1 MYFDEFDFEDE
12 VLDALDAMRFEK
24 CTPIQEQT
32 LQPLMDGRDLI
43 GVAQTGTGK
52 TAAYLLPVLN
62 RLCRGGYPEDAINCV
77 VMAPTREL
85 AQQID
90 RQLEG
95 FTYFMNVSSVAVYGG
110 NDGQRYEQELRGMS
124 KGADIIVATPGRL
137 ISHINLGNIDLSK
150 VSFFI
155 LDEAD
160 RMLDMGFYS
169 DIMTIAKQ
177 LPKERQTMLFSATM
191 PEEIRRLASE
201 ILNDPLQI
209 TLALAKPAEGITQQA
224 YVCYEGQKMGI
235 INKIFDT
242 ESSERV
248 ILFASRKTKVKEI
261 ARAIRKHGFNVG
273 EMHSDLTQSERDE
286 IMFQYKSRKIDMI
299 VATDILAR
307 GIDIDD
313 IRIVINYD
321 VPRDCDDYIHR
332 IGRTARAGS
341 KGRAITFVSEEDQE
355 FFRRIEAFIEQE
367 VPKLEVPEELGEAP
381 AYEPKK
387 KKAGARKPAGKRG
400 RGGKKN
406 TNAKAKG
413 KGGGNK
419 EVNNEGKSESKKESR
434 GRNRRRG
441 DKKREVAVDTNQAT
455 VVTVASTT
463 PQPADAPTV
472 KSGEE
477 KKKRRNNRR
486 YRRPKKTDK
495 PNGQPKGE

>member
-32 LQPLMDGRDLI
+32 LQPLMEGRDLI

-62 RLCRGGYPEDAINCV
+62 KLCRGGYPEDAINCI

-95 FTYFMNVSSVAVYGG
+95 FTYFMQVSSVAVYGG

-160 RMLDMGFYS
+160 RMLDMGFFN

-191 PEEIRRLASE
+191 PEEIRRLAGE

-224 YVCYEGQKMGI
+224 YICHEGQKMGI
-235 INKIFDT
+235 INRIFET

-261 ARAIRKHGFNVG
+261 AREIRKHGFNVG
-273 EMHSDLTQSERDE
+273 EMHSDLSQSERDE
-286 IMFQYKSRKIDMI
+286 IMFQYTRRKIDMI

-355 FFRRIEAFIEQE
+355 FFGRIEEFIEQSVTKMD
-367 VPKLEVPEELGEAP
+367 VPAELGEAP

-387 KKAGARKPAGKRG
+387 KKQKNGAHRGKGRGSKAPRKSGGDNKKKENGNSKRHDAKHRKPATAPQEPKEQPQGNG
-400 RGGKKN
+400 
-406 TNAKAKG
+406 NAPQG
-413 KGGGNK
+413 ENK
-419 EVNNEGKSESKKESR
+419 E
-434 GRNRRRG
+434 
-441 DKKREVAVDTNQAT
+441 
-455 VVTVASTT
+455 
-463 PQPADAPTV
+463 
-472 KSGEE
+472 
-477 KKKRRNNRR
+477 KKRRNYRRR
-486 YRRPKKTDK
+486 YRKPKNNEGTA
-495 PNGQPKGE
+495 PQEN

>member
-1 MYFDEFDFEDE
+1 MYFTDFDLEDE
-12 VLDALDAMRFEK
+12 ILDALDAMRFEE

-32 LQPLMDGRDLI
+32 IQPLLDGRDLI

-62 RLCRGGYPEDAINCV
+62 KLCQGGYPEDAINCV
-77 VMAPTREL
+77 IMAPTREL

-95 FTYFMNVSSVAVYGG
+95 FTYFMPVSGVAVYGG
-110 NDGQRYEQELRGMS
+110 NDGQRYEQELRGMA

-160 RMLDMGFYS
+160 RMLDMGFYN

-177 LPKERQTMLFSATM
+177 LPKNRQTMLFSATM
-191 PEEIRRLASE
+191 PEEIRRLASN
-201 ILNDPLQI
+201 ILTDPLQV
-209 TLALAKPAEGITQQA
+209 TLALAKPADGITQQA
-224 YVCYEGQKMGI
+224 YICHEGQKPGI
-235 INKIFDT
+235 IKNIFKN
-242 ESSERV
+242 ESSDRV

-261 ARAIRKHGFNVG
+261 SLMLKKQGFNVG
-273 EMHSDLTQSERDE
+273 EMHSDLSQSERDE
-286 IMFQYKSRKIDMI
+286 IMYRYKSHKIEII

-332 IGRTARAGS
+332 IGRTARAGTT
-341 KGRAITFVSEEDQE
+341 GRAITFVSEEDQP
-355 FFRRIEAFIEQE
+355 FFKQIEDFIEQD
-367 VPKLEVPEELGEAP
+367 VPKIAVPEELGEAP

-387 KKAGARKPAGKRG
+387 EKEKKGEGRNKQKKNNNGKPYAKRG
-400 RGGKKN
+400 
-406 TNAKAKG
+406 KG
-413 KGGGNK
+413 KPQKPQNK
-419 EVNNEGKSESKKESR
+419 GKQSAEKQQAEVNGEKQKPKS
-434 GRNRRRG
+434 NHRRR
-441 DKKREVAVDTNQAT
+441 
-455 VVTVASTT
+455 
-463 PQPADAPTV
+463 
-472 KSGEE
+472 
-477 KKKRRNNRR
+477 
-486 YRRPKKTDK
+486 YHRPKKQ
-495 PNGQPKGE
+495 NGENKKTE

>member
-32 LQPLMDGRDLI
+32 LQPLMEGRDLI

-62 RLCRGGYPEDAINCV
+62 KLCRGGYPEDAINCI

-201 ILNDPLQI
+201 ILKDPLQI

-235 INKIFDT
+235 INKIFDN

-355 FFRRIEAFIEQE
+355 FFGRIEAFIEQE
-367 VPKLEVPEELGEAP
+367 VPKLEVPAELGDAP

-406 TNAKAKG
+406 ANTKSKG
-413 KGGGNK
+413 KSDGNK
-419 EVNNEGKSESKKESR
+419 EVKSENKKESR
-434 GRNRRRG
+434 GRNRRRS
-441 DKKREVAVDTNQAT
+441 DKKRETAAANRPT
-455 VVTVASTT
+455 VVTDASTT
-463 PQPADAPTV
+463 PQAAEEPTAKTV
-472 KSGEE
+472 EE
-477 KKKRRNNRR
+477 NKKKRNNRR

-495 PNGQPKGE
+495 PDGQSKE

>member
-1 MYFDEFDFEDE
+1 MYFTDFDLEDE
-12 VLDALDAMRFEK
+12 ILDALDAMRFEE

-32 LQPLMDGRDLI
+32 IQPLLDGRDLI

-62 RLCRGGYPEDAINCV
+62 KLCQGGYPEDAINCV
-77 VMAPTREL
+77 IMAPTREL

-95 FTYFMNVSSVAVYGG
+95 FTYFMPVSGVAVYGG
-110 NDGQRYEQELRGMS
+110 NDGQRYEQELRGMA

-160 RMLDMGFYS
+160 RMLDMGFYN

-177 LPKERQTMLFSATM
+177 LPKNRQTMLFSATM
-191 PEEIRRLASE
+191 PEEIRRLASN
-201 ILNDPLQI
+201 ILTDPLQV
-209 TLALAKPAEGITQQA
+209 TLALAKPADGITQQA
-224 YVCYEGQKMGI
+224 YICHEGQKPGI
-235 INKIFDT
+235 IKNIFKN
-242 ESSERV
+242 ESSDRV

-261 ARAIRKHGFNVG
+261 SLMLKKQGFNVG
-273 EMHSDLTQSERDE
+273 EMHSDLSQSERDE
-286 IMFQYKSRKIDMI
+286 IMYRYKSHKIEII

-332 IGRTARAGS
+332 IGRTARAGTT
-341 KGRAITFVSEEDQE
+341 GRAITFVSEEDQP
-355 FFRRIEAFIEQE
+355 FFKQIEDFIEQD
-367 VPKLEVPEELGEAP
+367 VPKIAVPEELGEAP

-387 KKAGARKPAGKRG
+387 EKEKKGEGRNKQKKGNNGKPY
-400 RGGKKN
+400 
-406 TNAKAKG
+406 AKKG
-413 KGGGNK
+413 KGKPQKPQNK
-419 EVNNEGKSESKKESR
+419 EKQSAEKQKTEGNGEKQKPKS
-434 GRNRRRG
+434 NHRRR
-441 DKKREVAVDTNQAT
+441 
-455 VVTVASTT
+455 
-463 PQPADAPTV
+463 
-472 KSGEE
+472 
-477 KKKRRNNRR
+477 
-486 YRRPKKTDK
+486 YHRPKKQ
-495 PNGQPKGE
+495 NGENKKTE

>member
-355 FFRRIEAFIEQE
+355 FFGRIEAFIEQE
-367 VPKLEVPEELGEAP
+367 VPKLEVSEELGEAP

-419 EVNNEGKSESKKESR
+419 EVNNEGKSESKKEAR

-441 DKKREVAVDTNQAT
+441 DKKRKVAADTNQAT

-463 PQPADAPTV
+463 PQPADATTV

>member
-12 VLDALDAMRFEK
+12 VLDALDAMNFVK

-32 LQPLMDGRDLI
+32 LEPLMRGRDLI

-62 RLCRGGYPEDAINCV
+62 RLCTGEYPEDAINCV
-77 VMAPTREL
+77 IMAPTREL

-95 FTYFMNVSSVAVYGG
+95 FTYFMQVSSVAVYGG

-160 RMLDMGFYS
+160 RMLDMGFCN

-191 PEEIRRLASE
+191 PEEIRRLAKD
-201 ILNDPLQI
+201 ILNDPVQI

-224 YVCYEGQKMGI
+224 YICHEGQKMGI

-261 ARAIRKHGFNVG
+261 AREIRKHGFNVG
-273 EMHSDLTQSERDE
+273 EMHSDLSQSERDE

-341 KGRAITFVSEEDQE
+341 KGRAITFVSMEDQE
-355 FFRRIEAFIEQE
+355 FFGRIEDFIEQSVTKME
-367 VPKLEVPEELGEAP
+367 VPVELGEAP

-387 KKAGARKPAGKRG
+387 KKQKEGTRKGRRKPNSTGNERSD
-400 RGGKKN
+400 GKKRN
-406 TNAKAKG
+406 
-413 KGGGNK
+413 
-419 EVNNEGKSESKKESR
+419 
-434 GRNRRRG
+434 NRRRKPTAQKPAQ
-441 DKKREVAVDTNQAT
+441 DNPQEVKELQ
-455 VVTVASTT
+455 
-463 PQPADAPTV
+463 QPSV
-472 KSGEE
+472 ESQGEN
-477 KKKRRNNRR
+477 KNKKRRNNRR
-486 YRRPKKTDK
+486 RYRK
-495 PNGQPKGE
+495 PHKNEGSTPQEN

>member
-32 LQPLMDGRDLI
+32 LQPLMEGRDLI

-77 VMAPTREL
+77 IMAPTREL

-95 FTYFMNVSSVAVYGG
+95 FTYFMQVSSVAVYGG
-110 NDGQRYEQELRGMS
+110 NDGQRYEQELRGME

-160 RMLDMGFYS
+160 RMLDMGFYN

-191 PEEIRRLASE
+191 PEEIRRLAGE

-235 INKIFDT
+235 INSIFES

-355 FFRRIEAFIEQE
+355 FFKRIEDFIEQE
-367 VPKLEVPEELGEAP
+367 VTKMEIPAELGEGP
-381 AYEPKK
+381 AYDPKK
-387 KKAGARKPAGKRG
+387 KRQKTERKPNRRGGNRKRG
-400 RGGKKN
+400 KQDTGHG
-406 TNAKAKG
+406 AKPAAQ
-413 KGGGNK
+413 
-419 EVNNEGKSESKKESR
+419 NEGKSKSRHGKRRDGKKKTDGMIAASE
-434 GRNRRRG
+434 NNNAQT
-441 DKKREVAVDTNQAT
+441 DKPQQD
-455 VVTVASTT
+455 ST
-463 PQPADAPTV
+463 QQNN
-472 KSGEE
+472 E
-477 KKKRRNNRR
+477 KKRNNRR
-486 YRRPKKTDK
+486 CYRRPAKRDGET
-495 PNGQPKGE
+495 PKSE

>member
-1 MYFDEFDFEDE
+1 MYFTDFDFEDE
-12 VLDALDAMRFEK
+12 ILDALDAMRFEE

-32 LQPLMDGRDLI
+32 IQPLLDGRDLI

-62 RLCRGGYPEDAINCV
+62 KLCCGGYPEDAINCV
-77 VMAPTREL
+77 IMAPTREL

-95 FTYFMNVSSVAVYGG
+95 FTYFMPVSGVAVYGG
-110 NDGQRYEQELRGMS
+110 NDGQRYEQELRGMA

-160 RMLDMGFYS
+160 RMLDMGFYN

-191 PEEIRRLASE
+191 PEEIRRLAAN
-201 ILNDPLQI
+201 ILTDPLQI
-209 TLALAKPAEGITQQA
+209 TLALAKPADGITQQA
-224 YVCYEGQKMGI
+224 YICHEGQKPGI
-235 INKIFDT
+235 IKDIFKD

-248 ILFASRKTKVKEI
+248 ILFTSRKNKVREI
-261 ARAIRKHGFNVG
+261 SLMLKKQGFNVG
-273 EMHSDLTQSERDE
+273 EMHSDLSQSERDE
-286 IMFQYKSRKIDMI
+286 IMFLYKSRKIDII

-332 IGRTARAGS
+332 IGRTARAGT

-355 FFRRIEAFIEQE
+355 YFKRIEDFIEQE
-367 VPKLEVPEELGEAP
+367 VPKLEVPAELGEAP
-381 AYEPKK
+381 AYEPNKK
-387 KKAGARKPAGKRG
+387 KEEKKRDGKRG
-400 RGGKKN
+400 NGRNNRGGKRHNHKKN
-406 TNAKAKG
+406 NHHQKDPKRTQ
-413 KGGGNK
+413 
-419 EVNNEGKSESKKESR
+419 KSQK
-434 GRNRRRG
+434 
-441 DKKREVAVDTNQAT
+441 Q
-455 VVTVASTT
+455 
-463 PQPADAPTV
+463 
-472 KSGEE
+472 
-477 KKKRRNNRR
+477 
-486 YRRPKKTDK
+486 
-495 PNGQPKGE
+495 

>member
-1 MYFDEFDFEDE
+1 
-12 VLDALDAMRFEK
+12 DAMRFEE

-32 LQPLMDGRDLI
+32 IQPLLDGRDLI

-62 RLCRGGYPEDAINCV
+62 KLCQGGYPEDAINCV
-77 VMAPTREL
+77 IMAPTREL

-95 FTYFMNVSSVAVYGG
+95 FTYFMPVSGVAVYGG
-110 NDGQRYEQELRGMS
+110 NDGQRYEQELRGMA

-160 RMLDMGFYS
+160 RMLDMGFYN

-177 LPKERQTMLFSATM
+177 LPKNRQTMLFSATM
-191 PEEIRRLASE
+191 PEEIRRLASN
-201 ILNDPLQI
+201 ILTDPLQV
-209 TLALAKPAEGITQQA
+209 TLALAKPADGITQQA
-224 YVCYEGQKMGI
+224 YICHEGQKPGI
-235 INKIFDT
+235 IKNIFKN
-242 ESSERV
+242 ESSDRV

-261 ARAIRKHGFNVG
+261 SLMLKKQGFNVG
-273 EMHSDLTQSERDE
+273 EMHSDLSQSERDE
-286 IMFQYKSRKIDMI
+286 IMYRYKSHKIEII

-332 IGRTARAGS
+332 IGRTARAGTT
-341 KGRAITFVSEEDQE
+341 GRAITFVSEEDQP
-355 FFRRIEAFIEQE
+355 FFKQIEDFIEQD
-367 VPKLEVPEELGEAP
+367 VPKIDIPEELGEAP

-387 KKAGARKPAGKRG
+387 EKEKKGEGRRKQKKGNNGKPY
-400 RGGKKN
+400 
-406 TNAKAKG
+406 AKKG
-413 KGGGNK
+413 KGKPQKPQNK
-419 EVNNEGKSESKKESR
+419 EKQPAEKQKTEGNGEKQKPKS
-434 GRNRRRG
+434 NHRRR
-441 DKKREVAVDTNQAT
+441 
-455 VVTVASTT
+455 
-463 PQPADAPTV
+463 
-472 KSGEE
+472 
-477 KKKRRNNRR
+477 
-486 YRRPKKTDK
+486 YHRPKKQ
-495 PNGQPKGE
+495 NGENKKTE

>member
-1 MYFDEFDFEDE
+1 MYFDELDFEDE
-12 VLDALDAMRFEK
+12 VLDALDAMNFVE

-32 LQPLMDGRDLI
+32 LEPLMDGRDLI

-77 VMAPTREL
+77 IMAPTREL

-90 RQLEG
+90 QQLEG
-95 FTYFMNVSSVAVYGG
+95 FTYFMKISSIAVYGG

-124 KGADIIVATPGRL
+124 RGADIIVATPGRL
-137 ISHINLGNIDLSK
+137 ISHINLGKIDLSK

-160 RMLDMGFYS
+160 RMLDMGFCN

-191 PEEIRRLASE
+191 PEEIRRLAKE
-201 ILNDPLQI
+201 LLNDPVQI

-224 YVCYEGQKMGI
+224 FVCHERQKMGI
-235 INKIFDT
+235 INKIFET

-261 ARAIRKHGFNVG
+261 AREIRRHGFNVG
-273 EMHSDLTQSERDE
+273 EMHSDLTQGERDE

-341 KGRAITFVSEEDQE
+341 KGRAITFVSVEDQE
-355 FFRRIEAFIEQE
+355 YFKRIEEFIEQDVTKME
-367 VPKLEVPEELGEAP
+367 IPAELGEAP
-381 AYEPKK
+381 AYDPKK
-387 KKAGARKPAGKRG
+387 KQNGATRKDRGRKENGKANGKGKEKHNRKPRRK
-400 RGGKKN
+400 
-406 TNAKAKG
+406 
-413 KGGGNK
+413 GNK
-419 EVNNEGKSESKKESR
+419 PAPE
-434 GRNRRRG
+434 
-441 DKKREVAVDTNQAT
+441 
-455 VVTVASTT
+455 TT
-463 PQPADAPTV
+463 EQPKAETSQNQPAAVET
-472 KSGEE
+472 E
-477 KKKRRNNRR
+477 KKKRNNRRR
-486 YRRPKKTDK
+486 YRRPAKKNCSNPQENK
-495 PNGQPKGE
+495 

>member
-1 MYFDEFDFEDE
+1 MYFTDFDFEDE

-32 LQPLMDGRDLI
+32 LQPLMEGHDLI

-62 RLCRGGYPEDAINCV
+62 KLCQGGYPEDSINCV
-77 VMAPTREL
+77 IMAPTREL

-110 NDGQRYEQELRGMS
+110 NDGQRYEQELRGMA

-160 RMLDMGFYS
+160 RMLDMGFCN

-191 PEEIRRLASE
+191 PEEIRKLARD
-201 ILNDPLQI
+201 ILTDPVQI
-209 TLALAKPAEGITQQA
+209 TLALAKPADGITQQA
-224 YVCYEGQKMGI
+224 YICHEGQKLGI
-235 INKIFDT
+235 INSIFDN

-261 ARAIRKHGFNVG
+261 SHTLKKHGFNVG
-273 EMHSDLTQSERDE
+273 EMHSDLSQGERDE

-332 IGRTARAGS
+332 IGRTARAGT
-341 KGRAITFVSEEDQE
+341 KGRAITLVNVEDQE
-355 FFRRIEAFIEQE
+355 YFKRIEDFIEQDVPKME
-367 VPKLEVPEELGEAP
+367 VPAALGEAP
-381 AYEPKK
+381 AYEPKGK
-387 KKAGARKPAGKRG
+387 QKGSKA
-400 RGGKKN
+400 
-406 TNAKAKG
+406 
-413 KGGGNK
+413 
-419 EVNNEGKSESKKESR
+419 
-434 GRNRRRG
+434 RRG
-441 DKKREVAVDTNQAT
+441 TGKEKR
-455 VVTVASTT
+455 
-463 PQPADAPTV
+463 
-472 KSGEE
+472 SGNDR
-477 KKKRRNNRR
+477 KRNNRKR
-486 YRRPKKTDK
+486 SGGKPMGGEKPLNAKPTDNRVKPKEAVPVATQHEGAPKPQGEKPKRRPHHRRRK
-495 PNGQPKGE
+495 PGNAKGGEGAAPITENK

>member
-1 MYFDEFDFEDE
+1 MYFTDFDLEDE
-12 VLDALDAMRFEK
+12 ILDALDAMRFEE

-32 LQPLMDGRDLI
+32 IQPLLDGRDLI

-62 RLCRGGYPEDAINCV
+62 KLCQGGYPEDAINCV
-77 VMAPTREL
+77 IMAPTREL

-95 FTYFMNVSSVAVYGG
+95 FTYFMPVSGVAVYGG
-110 NDGQRYEQELRGMS
+110 NDGQRYEQELRGMA

-160 RMLDMGFYS
+160 RMLDMGFYN

-177 LPKERQTMLFSATM
+177 LPKNRQTMLFSATM
-191 PEEIRRLASE
+191 PEEIRRLASN
-201 ILNDPLQI
+201 ILTDPLQV
-209 TLALAKPAEGITQQA
+209 TLALAKPADGITQQA
-224 YVCYEGQKMGI
+224 YICHEGQKPGI
-235 INKIFDT
+235 IKNIFKN
-242 ESSERV
+242 ESSDRV

-261 ARAIRKHGFNVG
+261 SLMLKKQGFNVG
-273 EMHSDLTQSERDE
+273 EMHSDLSQSERDE
-286 IMFQYKSRKIDMI
+286 IMYRYKSHKIEII

-332 IGRTARAGS
+332 IGRTARAGTT
-341 KGRAITFVSEEDQE
+341 GRAITFVSEEDQP
-355 FFRRIEAFIEQE
+355 FFKQIEDFIEQD
-367 VPKLEVPEELGEAP
+367 VPKITVPEELGEAP

-387 KKAGARKPAGKRG
+387 EKEKKGEGRRKHKKGNNGKPYAKRG
-400 RGGKKN
+400 
-406 TNAKAKG
+406 KG
-413 KGGGNK
+413 KPQKPQNKGKQSAEKQQAEGNGEK
-419 EVNNEGKSESKKESR
+419 QKPKS
-434 GRNRRRG
+434 NHRRR
-441 DKKREVAVDTNQAT
+441 
-455 VVTVASTT
+455 
-463 PQPADAPTV
+463 
-472 KSGEE
+472 
-477 KKKRRNNRR
+477 
-486 YRRPKKTDK
+486 YHRPKKQ
-495 PNGQPKGE
+495 NGENKKTE

>member
-32 LQPLMDGRDLI
+32 LQPLMEGRDLI

-62 RLCRGGYPEDAINCV
+62 KLCRGGYPEDAINCV

-355 FFRRIEAFIEQE
+355 FFGRIEAFIEQE
-367 VPKLEVPEELGEAP
+367 VPKLEVPAELGEAP
-381 AYEPKK
+381 VYEPK

-406 TNAKAKG
+406 SNAKAKG
-413 KGGGNK
+413 KSDG
-419 EVNNEGKSESKKESR
+419 NNEGKSESKKEAR

-441 DKKREVAVDTNQAT
+441 DKKREVVADNKQAT
-455 VVTVASTT
+455 VVTVVSTT
-463 PQPADAPTV
+463 PQPTDAPIV
-472 KSGEE
+472 KRGEE

>member
-1 MYFDEFDFEDE
+1 MYFTDFDFEDE

-32 LQPLMDGRDLI
+32 LGPLMDGRDLI

-62 RLCRGGYPEDAINCV
+62 KLCQGGYPEDAINCV
-77 VMAPTREL
+77 IMAPTREL

-95 FTYFMNVSSVAVYGG
+95 FTYFMSVSSVAVYGG
-110 NDGQRYEQELRGMS
+110 NDGQRYEQELRGMA

-137 ISHINLGNIDLSK
+137 ISHINLGNINLSK

-191 PEEIRRLASE
+191 PEEIRRLASD
-201 ILNDPLQI
+201 ILTDPLQI
-209 TLALAKPAEGITQQA
+209 TLALAKPADGITQQA
-224 YVCYEGQKMGI
+224 FICHEGQKLGI
-235 INKIFDT
+235 LNSIFDN

-261 ARAIRKHGFNVG
+261 SHTLKKHGFNVG
-273 EMHSDLTQSERDE
+273 EMHSDLSQSERDE

-332 IGRTARAGS
+332 IGRTA
-341 KGRAITFVSEEDQE
+341 KGRAITLVNVEDQE
-355 FFRRIEAFIEQE
+355 YFKRIEEFIEQDVTKME
-367 VPKLEVPEELGEAP
+367 VPAVLGEAP
-381 AYEPKK
+381 AYEPKSK
-387 KKAGARKPAGKRG
+387 QKNGRRQRAGNKEKGAGGNRR
-400 RGGKKN
+400 RGGKKD
-406 TNAKAKG
+406 
-413 KGGGNK
+413 GGNK
-419 EVNNEGKSESKKESR
+419 RHDNRKPQAAAPTPDRQQSENTKQQNGEQK
-434 GRNRRRG
+434 RRRPHH
-441 DKKREVAVDTNQAT
+441 RH
-455 VVTVASTT
+455 
-463 PQPADAPTV
+463 
-472 KSGEE
+472 
-477 KKKRRNNRR
+477 KRRNTA
-486 YRRPKKTDK
+486 K
-495 PNGQPKGE
+495 NGEVNTQATKNE

>member
-1 MYFDEFDFEDE
+1 MYFTDFDFEDE

-32 LQPLMDGRDLI
+32 LQPLMEGRDLI

-62 RLCRGGYPEDAINCV
+62 RLCTGEYPEDAINCV
-77 VMAPTREL
+77 IMAPTREL

-95 FTYFMNVSSVAVYGG
+95 FTYFMQVSSVAVYGG
-110 NDGQRYEQELRGMS
+110 NDGQRYEQELRGMA

-137 ISHINLGNIDLSK
+137 ISHITLGNIDLSK

-160 RMLDMGFYS
+160 RMLDMGFCN

-177 LPKERQTMLFSATM
+177 LPKKRQTMLFSATM
-191 PEEIRRLASE
+191 PEEIRKLASD
-201 ILNDPLQI
+201 LLTDPLQV
-209 TLALAKPAEGITQQA
+209 TLALAKPADGITQQA
-224 YVCYEGQKMGI
+224 YICHEGQKLGI
-235 INKIFDT
+235 INSIFDN

-261 ARAIRKHGFNVG
+261 ARTIRKHGFNVG
-273 EMHSDLTQSERDE
+273 EMHSDLSQSERDE
-286 IMFQYKSRKIDMI
+286 IMYQYKSRKIDMI

-332 IGRTARAGS
+332 IGRTARAGT
-341 KGRAITFVSEEDQE
+341 KGRAITFVSQEDQE
-355 FFRRIEAFIEQE
+355 YFKRIEDFIEQDVPKME
-367 VPKLEVPEELGEAP
+367 VPAELGEAP

-387 KKAGARKPAGKRG
+387 KEKRG
-400 RGGKKN
+400 
-406 TNAKAKG
+406 AKG
-413 KGGGNK
+413 RNGRNRNTHGRSDRKGGG
-419 EVNNEGKSESKKESR
+419 
-434 GRNRRRG
+434 
-441 DKKREVAVDTNQAT
+441 
-455 VVTVASTT
+455 
-463 PQPADAPTV
+463 
-472 KSGEE
+472 
-477 KKKRRNNRR
+477 KRRNDKGEKNESKAPAAPKQKTEAQGASGDAPKKRDNRRHR
-486 YRRPKKTDK
+486 YRRPKRE
-495 PNGQPKGE
+495 NRGENSNKE

>member
-62 RLCRGGYPEDAINCV
+62 KLCRGGYPEDAINCV

-355 FFRRIEAFIEQE
+355 FFGRIEAFIEQE
-367 VPKLEVPEELGEAP
+367 VPKLEVPAELGEAP

-387 KKAGARKPAGKRG
+387 KAGARKPASKRG

-406 TNAKAKG
+406 SNAKAKG
-413 KGGGNK
+413 KSDG
-419 EVNNEGKSESKKESR
+419 NNEGQGESKKGTRS
-434 GRNRRRG
+434 RNRRRG
-441 DKKREVAVDTNQAT
+441 DKKREVAADTNQAT

-463 PQPADAPTV
+463 PQPADAPIV

>member
-1 MYFDEFDFEDE
+1 MYFTDFDLEDE
-12 VLDALDAMRFEK
+12 ILDALDAMRFEE

-32 LQPLMDGRDLI
+32 IQPLLDGRDLI

-62 RLCRGGYPEDAINCV
+62 KLCQGGYPEDAINCV
-77 VMAPTREL
+77 IMAPTREL

-95 FTYFMNVSSVAVYGG
+95 FTYFMPVSGVAVYGG
-110 NDGQRYEQELRGMS
+110 NDGQRYEQELRGMA

-160 RMLDMGFYS
+160 RMLDMGFYN

-177 LPKERQTMLFSATM
+177 LPKNRQTMLFSATM
-191 PEEIRRLASE
+191 PEEIRRLASN
-201 ILNDPLQI
+201 ILTDPLQV
-209 TLALAKPAEGITQQA
+209 TLALAKPADGITQQA
-224 YVCYEGQKMGI
+224 YICHEGQKPGI
-235 INKIFDT
+235 IKNIFKN
-242 ESSERV
+242 ESSDRV

-261 ARAIRKHGFNVG
+261 SLMLKKQGFNVG
-273 EMHSDLTQSERDE
+273 EMHSDLSQSERDE
-286 IMFQYKSRKIDMI
+286 IMYRYKSHKIEII

-332 IGRTARAGS
+332 IGRTARAGTT
-341 KGRAITFVSEEDQE
+341 GRAITFVSEEDQP
-355 FFRRIEAFIEQE
+355 FFKQIEDFIEQD
-367 VPKLEVPEELGEAP
+367 VPKIAVPEELGEAP

-387 KKAGARKPAGKRG
+387 EKEKKGEGRRKQKKGNNGKPY
-400 RGGKKN
+400 
-406 TNAKAKG
+406 AKKG
-413 KGGGNK
+413 KGKPQKPQNK
-419 EVNNEGKSESKKESR
+419 EKQSAEKQQAEGNGEKQKPKS
-434 GRNRRRG
+434 NHRRR
-441 DKKREVAVDTNQAT
+441 
-455 VVTVASTT
+455 
-463 PQPADAPTV
+463 
-472 KSGEE
+472 
-477 KKKRRNNRR
+477 
-486 YRRPKKTDK
+486 YHRPKKQ
-495 PNGQPKGE
+495 NGENKKTE

>member
-1 MYFDEFDFEDE
+1 MYFDELDFEDE
-12 VLDALDAMRFEK
+12 VLDALDAMNFVE

-32 LQPLMDGRDLI
+32 LEPLMEGRDLI

-77 VMAPTREL
+77 IMAPTREL

-90 RQLEG
+90 QQLEG
-95 FTYFMNVSSVAVYGG
+95 FTYFMKISSIAVYGG

-124 KGADIIVATPGRL
+124 RGADIIVATPGRL
-137 ISHINLGNIDLSK
+137 ISHINLGKIDLSK

-160 RMLDMGFYS
+160 RMLDMGFCN

-191 PEEIRRLASE
+191 PEEIRRLAKE
-201 ILNDPLQI
+201 LLNDPVQI

-224 YVCYEGQKMGI
+224 FVCHERQKMGI
-235 INKIFDT
+235 INKIFET

-261 ARAIRKHGFNVG
+261 AREIRRHGFNVG
-273 EMHSDLTQSERDE
+273 EMHSDLTQGERDE

-341 KGRAITFVSEEDQE
+341 KGRAITFVSIEDQE
-355 FFRRIEAFIEQE
+355 YFKRIEEFIEQDVTKME
-367 VPKLEVPEELGEAP
+367 IPAELGEAP
-381 AYEPKK
+381 AYDPKK
-387 KKAGARKPAGKRG
+387 KQKGATRKGRGRKENGKANGKGKEKHNRKPRRK
-400 RGGKKN
+400 
-406 TNAKAKG
+406 
-413 KGGGNK
+413 GNK
-419 EVNNEGKSESKKESR
+419 PAPE
-434 GRNRRRG
+434 
-441 DKKREVAVDTNQAT
+441 
-455 VVTVASTT
+455 TT
-463 PQPADAPTV
+463 EQPKAETSQNQPAAVET
-472 KSGEE
+472 E
-477 KKKRRNNRR
+477 KKKRNNRRR
-486 YRRPKKTDK
+486 YRRPAKK
-495 PNGQPKGE
+495 NGSNPQENK

>member
-1 MYFDEFDFEDE
+1 MYFTDFDFEDE
-12 VLDALDAMRFEK
+12 ILDALDAMRFEE

-32 LQPLMDGRDLI
+32 IQPLLDGRDLI

-62 RLCRGGYPEDAINCV
+62 KLCQGGYPEDAINCV
-77 VMAPTREL
+77 IMAPTREL

-95 FTYFMNVSSVAVYGG
+95 FTYFMPISGVAVYGG
-110 NDGQRYEQELRGMS
+110 NDGQRYNQELRGMA

-160 RMLDMGFYS
+160 RMLDMGFYN

-177 LPKERQTMLFSATM
+177 LPKNRQTMLFSATM
-191 PEEIRRLASE
+191 PEEIRRLAAN
-201 ILNDPLQI
+201 ILTDPLQI
-209 TLALAKPAEGITQQA
+209 TLALAKPADGITQQA
-224 YVCYEGQKMGI
+224 YICHEGQKPGI
-235 INKIFDT
+235 IKDIFKD

-248 ILFASRKTKVKEI
+248 ILFTSRKTKVKEI
-261 ARAIRKHGFNVG
+261 SLMLKKQGFNVG
-273 EMHSDLTQSERDE
+273 EMHSDLSQSERDE
-286 IMFQYKSRKIDMI
+286 IMFLYKSRKIDII

-332 IGRTARAGS
+332 IGRTARAGT

-355 FFRRIEAFIEQE
+355 YFKRIEDFIEQD
-367 VPKLEVPEELGEAP
+367 VPKLEVPAELGEAP
-381 AYEPKK
+381 AYNPESKK
-387 KKAGARKPAGKRG
+387 ENK
-400 RGGKKN
+400 
-406 TNAKAKG
+406 KAKG
-413 KGGGNK
+413 KHNQKKGYNGKPKGNK
-419 EVNNEGKSESKKESR
+419 DRKPQGNKDGK
-434 GRNRRRG
+434 
-441 DKKREVAVDTNQAT
+441 
-455 VVTVASTT
+455 
-463 PQPADAPTV
+463 PQGNKDGKPKGNKDGKPQGN
-472 KSGEE
+472 KDG
-477 KKKRRNNRR
+477 KPRHHRH
-486 YRRPKKTDK
+486 RRPKKN
-495 PNGQPKGE
+495 NGEQQNNKQNNGNN

>member
-1 MYFDEFDFEDE
+1 MYFTDFDFEDE

-32 LQPLMDGRDLI
+32 LEPLMAGRDLI

-62 RLCRGGYPEDAINCV
+62 RLCQGGYPEDAINCV
-77 VMAPTREL
+77 IMAPTREL

-95 FTYFMNVSSVAVYGG
+95 FTYFMQVSSVAVYGG
-110 NDGQRYEQELRGMS
+110 NDGQRYEQELRGMAR
-124 KGADIIVATPGRL
+124 GADIIVATPGRL

-160 RMLDMGFYS
+160 RMLDMGFCN

-191 PEEIRRLASE
+191 PEEIRKLAKD
-201 ILNDPLQI
+201 LLTDPVQI
-209 TLALAKPAEGITQQA
+209 TLALAKPADGITQQA
-224 YVCYEGQKMGI
+224 YVCHEGQKLGI
-235 INKIFDT
+235 LNNIFDN

-261 ARAIRKHGFNVG
+261 SHTLKKHGFNVG
-273 EMHSDLTQSERDE
+273 EMHSDLSQSERDE

-332 IGRTARAGS
+332 IGRTARAGT
-341 KGRAITFVSEEDQE
+341 KGRAITLVNIEDQE
-355 FFRRIEAFIEQE
+355 YFKRIEEFIEQD
-367 VPKLEVPEELGEAP
+367 VPKLNVPENLGEAP

-387 KKAGARKPAGKRG
+387 KQKGNNRRNERKAPKQR
-400 RGGKKN
+400 RGGEK
-406 TNAKAKG
+406 TSSEE
-413 KGGGNK
+413 NK
-419 EVNNEGKSESKKESR
+419 RNG
-434 GRNRRRG
+434 NRRRNG
-441 DKKREVAVDTNQAT
+441 KRNGNAQPNAAASAPQAP
-455 VVTVASTT
+455 ST
-463 PQPADAPTV
+463 PQPGNTADTATQQ
-472 KSGEE
+472 GTG
-477 KKKRRNNRR
+477 KKRRRPQRR
-486 YRRPKKTDK
+486 SRHRGSNTSGNTTAPAPSND
-495 PNGQPKGE
+495 

>member
-1 MYFDEFDFEDE
+1 MYFTDFDFEDE

-32 LQPLMDGRDLI
+32 LEPLMAGRDLI

-62 RLCRGGYPEDAINCV
+62 RLCQGGYPEDAINCV
-77 VMAPTREL
+77 IMAPTREL

-95 FTYFMNVSSVAVYGG
+95 FTYFMQVSSVAVYGG
-110 NDGQRYEQELRGMS
+110 NDGQRYEQELRGMAR
-124 KGADIIVATPGRL
+124 GADIIVATPGRL

-160 RMLDMGFYS
+160 RMLDMGFCN

-191 PEEIRRLASE
+191 PEEIRKLAKD
-201 ILNDPLQI
+201 LLTDPVQI
-209 TLALAKPAEGITQQA
+209 TLALAKPADGITQQA
-224 YVCYEGQKMGI
+224 YVCHEGQKLGI
-235 INKIFDT
+235 LNNIFDN

-261 ARAIRKHGFNVG
+261 SHTLKKHGFNVG
-273 EMHSDLTQSERDE
+273 EMHSDLSQAERDD

-332 IGRTARAGS
+332 IGRTARAGT
-341 KGRAITFVSEEDQE
+341 KGRAITLVNVEDQE
-355 FFRRIEAFIEQE
+355 YFKRIEEFIEQD
-367 VPKLEVPEELGEAP
+367 VPKLEVPEKLGEAP

-387 KKAGARKPAGKRG
+387 KQ
-400 RGGKKN
+400 
-406 TNAKAKG
+406 
-413 KGGGNK
+413 
-419 EVNNEGKSESKKESR
+419 KSD
-434 GRNRRRG
+434 NRRRNERRG
-441 DKKREVAVDTNQAT
+441 SKQR
-455 VVTVASTT
+455 
-463 PQPADAPTV
+463 
-472 KSGEE
+472 SGGEKTSSEE
-477 KKKRRNNRR
+477 NTRKRNNRR
-486 YRRPKKTDK
+486 RNGKRNENAQPNATASAPQAPSPQQPHSNADTATQQDTGKKRRCPQRRNRHRGSNTSGNTTAPAPSND
-495 PNGQPKGE
+495 